1 MNKVLLAFLM
11 VIVLLATGCSTPV
24 LRQDIPVSTNPMGAK
39 ILVNGQPAGKTPTTV
54 SLERTRDHIVT
65 LALENYR
72 QEDVVVK
79 RQYQQQKTLMKAVQS
94 GVDTGL
100 FFNNPSMGVSRGI
113 MDMQRA
119 ESTGDAYLLVP
130 VAVKVDLMPLPG
142 TAAAAIAAAVPQA
155 AQKQKQP
162 DPAVMGMENAPEDT
176 RGTVRDAAKIA
187 VGAATAKSNPLET
200 KKEISSS
207 SKTEIRPDGTR
218 VQEKSS
224 TKVGVSVDPKG
235 LVDMIDILFK

>member
-1 MNKVLLAFLM
+1 MNKVLLTLLM
-11 VIVLLATGCSTPV
+11 IIVLLATGCSTPV
-24 LRQDIPVSTNPMGAK
+24 LRQDIPVSTNPMGAT
-39 ILVNGQPAGKTPTTV
+39 IYANGKPVGKAPTTI

-65 LALENYR
+65 LSLENYR
-72 QEDVVVK
+72 QEDVVVR
-79 RQYQQQKTLMKAVQS
+79 RQYQQQRTLLKAVQS

-130 VAVKVDLMPLPG
+130 VAVKVDLTPLPG
-142 TAAAAIAAAVPQA
+142 TAAAAAPQA
-155 AQKQKQP
+155 AAKQKQP
-162 DPAVMGMENAPEDT
+162 DPSVMGMENAPADT

-187 VGAATAKSNPLET
+187 VGAATAKSNPLEA

-207 SKTEIRPDGTR
+207 SKTTIKPDGTK

-224 TKVGVSVDPKG
+224 TKVGVSVDPRG
-235 LVDMIDILFK
+235 LVDMLDILFK